1 MSLHF
6 RLEVVSNHD
15 HILQVSLERFAHQ
28 GIAHTTIQDV
38 ADHAGSSK
46 ANVLYHFHNK
56 NHLVDV
62 ALAPALEA
70 LSALLERSNESAT
83 HDAGSRR
90 VFIDNFVDFL
100 INHRLAT
107 HIIVAHPYLAEESKS
122 LGRAHQLMA
131 QMAEMVGEMTDGEED
146 RLRFGIAVSGAT
158 YALVSSGI
166 LGVPGLDDEAA
177 REGLREVLGQMLRLE
192 QPEASR

>member
-1 MSLHF
+1 MSH
-6 RLEVVSNHD
+6 HD
-15 HILQVSLERFAHQ
+15 HILQVALERFAHQ
-28 GIAHTTIQDV
+28 GIAQTTIQDV

-46 ANVLYHFHNK
+46 ANVLYHFRNK

-62 ALAPALEA
+62 ALTPALDA
-70 LSALLERSNESAT
+70 LASLLKRAGASALHNAEA
-83 HDAGSRR
+83 RR
-90 VFIDNFVDFL
+90 LFIDSFVDFL
-100 INHRLAT
+100 ITHRLAT
-107 HIIVAHPYLAEESKS
+107 HIIVAHPYLAEQSES
-122 LGRAHQLMA
+122 LGRAHELMA
-131 QMAEMVGEMTDGEED
+131 RMAEMVSEMTLGEED

-177 REGLREVLGQMLRLE
+177 RHGLRDVLGQMLLLE